1 MSKLNKDV
9 YLYDNQKREIK
20 DLMNK
25 DVEKVFI
32 IQEKEVISYDWIVM
46 GANNAKEALELYNEQ
61 GESYDE
67 VKENGEKYNIFK
79 VDDSWE
85 YHRTLKPTITHN
97 LKIRKC
103 ALNLNYDCEKIV
115 NHDENVCRSCLR
127 QAKINAGAPCD
138 EYGEPIEGDE

>member
-103 ALNLNYDCEKIV
+103 ALNLNYDCEQIL